1 MNKNQSMVILDR
13 KTDRP
18 TEGLM
23 EGEWI
28 NCQRMEELMG
38 EVNGKMDGRNKR
50 KRISILMDNEQMDG

>member
-38 EVNGKMDGRNKR
+38 EVNGKMDVRNKR
-50 KRISILMDNEQMDG
+50 KRISI

>member
-28 NCQRMEELMG
+28 NYQRMEELMD

-50 KRISILMDNEQMDG
+50 KRISI